1 MALPD
6 KHARLSKSTMSTL
19 QVSDADFEASMRF
32 LNVSHGSWDYF
43 WDWHKAFPS
52 MTLADMHAEI
62 DAQQA
67 AKEAAEWR
75 AHEAESERLDRLDE
89 GYAAYEEAHPDIATV
104 RQERRERIESLE
116 RAEEAARRDFETL
129 TLSEPP
135 VADEVYTAA
144 LTALREAEAATE
156 AARAVAR
163 RPMTWD
169 EQMRLVQFREEV
181 RLAARTP
188 EERAAEEAAEA
199 EWADSL
205 RGAALW
211 HATGYPQ
218 AVMERG
224 EAEQGEEELE
234 MMRELYRESKEW
246 ERAE

>member
-1 MALPD
+1 
-6 KHARLSKSTMSTL
+6 MSTL

-43 WDWHKAFPS
+43 WDWHKSFPS
-52 MTLADMHAEI
+52 MTLADMHAQI

-67 AKEAAEWR
+67 AKEAAEWQ
-75 AHEAESERLDRLDE
+75 AHEAESERLDRLEDE
-89 GYAAYEEAHPDIATV
+89 GYAADQAAYEEAHLEM
-104 RQERRERIESLE
+104 RRERRERIESLE

-163 RPMTWD
+163 GPMTWD
-169 EQMRLVQFREEV
+169 DQMRLVQFREEV

-211 HATGYPQ
+211 HATGYPR
-218 AVMERG
+218 VE

>member
-1 MALPD
+1 
-6 KHARLSKSTMSTL
+6 MSTL

-75 AHEAESERLDRLDE
+75 AHEAESERLDRLEDE
-89 GYAAYEEAHPDIATV
+89 GYAAVLAAYEEAHPDIATV
-104 RQERRERIESLE
+104 RRERRERIESLE

-163 RPMTWD
+163 TPIEPMTWD

-188 EERAAEEAAEA
+188 EERAAEEAAET

-211 HATGYPQ
+211 HAIGYPQ
-218 AVMERG
+218 AVMEREG